1 MYDYGWWGSN
11 GKEKMLL
18 NSFESI
24 SQARDEGSTYIQD
37 VWVCVC
43 VCALYTHTHITC
55 IKVIEEEEWFSADSP
70 LARSAPYSYSAGS
83 KRKRNKRVRKWGNQK
98 KKEEE
103 KNRRVFPRH
112 PGVMMLTH
120 IFFLQ
125 TAPLWEYQ
133 VGLCLCR
140 SQLRYSIDHQLFLR
154 WATNPPFLPL
164 LAIFS
169 CID

>member
-1 MYDYGWWGSN
+1 M
-11 GKEKMLL
+11 GKKRCC
-18 NSFESI
+18 SI
-24 SQARDEGSTYIQD
+24 LFIPFSQARDEGSTYIQD

-43 VCALYTHTHITC
+43 VCALYTHTHTHHLYKSC
-55 IKVIEEEEWFSADSP
+55 RGGGVVLCRLSACPACALFLFRRIK
-70 LARSAPYSYSAGS
+70 
-83 KRKRNKRVRKWGNQK
+83 KKKKQK
-98 KKEEE
+98 SQKVGQPKEKEEE

>member
-37 VWVCVC
+37 VCVCVC

-70 LARSAPYSYSAGS
+70 LARPAPYSYSAGS
-83 KRKRNKRVRKWGNQK
+83 KRKRNEKSQKVGQPK
-98 KKEEE
+98 KK
-103 KNRRVFPRH
+103 RRRK
-112 PGVMMLTH
+112 
-120 IFFLQ
+120 
-125 TAPLWEYQ
+125 E
-133 VGLCLCR
+133 
-140 SQLRYSIDHQLFLR
+140 
-154 WATNPPFLPL
+154 
-164 LAIFS
+164 
-169 CID
+169 